1 MRVNAWRGRNGA
13 APIASALVKTRELF
27 LKKLWMLLLL
37 AFPLIAHSEVKTE
50 INCFKAREGKDIKFE
65 FRTYYD
71 PAAKWS
77 GVAIKYSTSKE
88 SIPLAHKSTEH
99 EELSNG
105 RPYQYTTTWVE
116 VIGGAVTGEY
126 VMVSQ
131 GGRIDDMFYTNA
143 KSKKRYGFE
152 HDPLVESSPETG
164 CQW

>member
-1 MRVNAWRGRNGA
+1 MGSRNGA
-13 APIASALVKTRELF
+13 APMTSASVKTRELF
-27 LKKLWMLLLL
+27 LNKLWMVLLL
-37 AFPLIAHSEVKTE
+37 AFPLIAHGEVQTE

-71 PAAKWS
+71 AAAKWN
-77 GVAIKYSTSKE
+77 GAAVKYATSKE
-88 SIPLAHKSTEH
+88 TIPLAHKSTEH
-99 EELSNG
+99 EELSYG

-131 GGRIDDMFYTNA
+131 GGRIDEMSYTNA
-143 KSKKRYGFE
+143 KSKKRYSFE
-152 HDPLVESSPETG
+152 HDPLIESSPEKG